1 MNAERAKATE
11 LLTPEQLAIVRDRS
25 DIRGILCVG
34 HAWAVIFGAMA
45 VFAWW
50 PNPLTF
56 VAAVVAIGS
65 RQLGLGILMHDGA
78 HGILCQTRSINN
90 FVSQWLTAFPIF
102 SETFAYRDYHL
113 KHHRLTQQK
122 EDPDLILSAPFP
134 ITRASFRRKMIR
146 DITGQTG
153 FQQRRAQ
160 FRAGFGDPSW
170 PFAKRLSHFR
180 RKLGR
185 QVAVNA
191 ALFVGLSVAGYWY
204 FYPLFWLLPL
214 ITWHMVITRIRN
226 IAEHAIVP
234 DDNDPFRNARTVKA
248 GLIMRAL
255 VAPYWV
261 NYHVEHHLLMWVPC
275 YNLPRFH
282 RMLLANGFGPRMELR
297 PGYANLLR
305 DATAKPDSQDR
316 RGGKRRRNMV
326 YENTGRPEA
335 A

>member
-1 MNAERAKATE
+1 MHSVRAKASD
-11 LLTPEQLAIVRDRS
+11 LLRPEQLAIVRERS
-25 DIRGILCVG
+25 DVKGVLVVL

-45 VFAWW
+45 LFAWW

-56 VAAVVAIGS
+56 VAAIVLIGS

-78 HGILCQTRSINN
+78 HGVLCKTPWLNN
-90 FVSQWLTAFPIF
+90 AVSQWLCAFPIF

-113 KHHRLTQQK
+113 KHHRTTQQK
-122 EDPDLILSAPFP
+122 DDPDLILSAPFP
-134 ITRASFRRKMIR
+134 ITRTSFRRKMIR

-153 FQQRRAQ
+153 FQQRRSQ
-160 FRAGFGDPSW
+160 LRAGLGDPTW
-170 PFAKRLSHFR
+170 PLAKRFAHFR

-185 QVAVNA
+185 PFVFNI
-191 ALFVGLSVAGYWY
+191 ALFAGLTLAGYWY

-234 DDNDPFRNARTVKA
+234 DDNDPFRNARTVMA
-248 GLIMRAL
+248 GPLMRAL

-275 YNLPRFH
+275 YNLPRMH
-282 RMLLANGFGPRMELR
+282 AMLIANGFGPRMEMR
-297 PGYANLLR
+297 PSYFNLLR
-305 DATAKPDSQDR
+305 DATGKPESKDR
-316 RGGKRRRNMV
+316 GDGKRRPNLMF
-326 YENTGRPEA
+326 ESSGKQEA